1 MRWLARIAA
10 IVAVVLVAL
19 VWIVPAVL
27 TKGPMSGALPALESS
42 ATVDVDVGSHV
53 TFTPADGNGTGVII
67 YPGGFVDP
75 RSYAPAA
82 RRLAEAGSLV
92 VIVEMPLGLAVLG
105 PNRADS
111 VIEDHPEI
119 DHWVIAGH
127 SLGGTMAARYAADH
141 PESVD
146 GLILWAAYPENSVD
160 LADWTGETATVFGT
174 RDGLTTIDDIEQS
187 RDHLPPDT
195 AFVSIEGGNHA
206 QFGWYGDQRGD
217 HPATISRPEQQR
229 AIVNATAAVLNDLAV
244 VGD

>member
-1 MRWLARIAA
+1 MRWVARIAA

-19 VWIVPAVL
+19 VWIVPAIL
-27 TKGPMSGALPALESS
+27 TKGPMPAALPALESS

-53 TFTPADGNGTGVII
+53 TFTPTDGNGTGVII

-82 RRLAEAGSLV
+82 RALAQAGSLV

-119 DHWVIAGH
+119 NLWVIAGH
-127 SLGGTMAARYAADH
+127 SLGGTMAARYASDH
-141 PESVD
+141 PDAVD
-146 GLILWAAYPENSVD
+146 GLVLWASYPENGVD
-160 LADWTGETATVFGT
+160 LTDWTGETASVFGT
-174 RDGLTTIDDIEQS
+174 RDGLTTLDDIEQS
-187 RDHLPPDT
+187 RAHLPTDA

-206 QFGWYGDQRGD
+206 QFGWYGNQRGD
-217 HPATISRPEQQR
+217 HPATIPRPEQQR
-229 AIVNATAAVLNDLAV
+229 AIVDATRAVLLDLIA